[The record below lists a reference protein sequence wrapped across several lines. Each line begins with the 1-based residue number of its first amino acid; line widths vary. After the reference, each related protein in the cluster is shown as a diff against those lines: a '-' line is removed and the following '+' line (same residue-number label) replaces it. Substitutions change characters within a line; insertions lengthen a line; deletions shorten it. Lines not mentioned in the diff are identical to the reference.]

1 MLNHVYFFKKKL
13 NNIFNIIR
21 NWLIYKIM
29 NIQEFEK
36 IIIQVIKKILSR
48 SENSSEIN
56 KNMPLIGSG
65 SPLDSMKLV
74 ELCIELED
82 FAEEKGF
89 DFDWTSEKAMSKSL
103 KASVDPKT

>member
-1 MLNHVYFFKKKL
+1 
-13 NNIFNIIR
+13 
-21 NWLIYKIM
+21 M

-103 KASVDPKT
+103 SMFSTVDSLAKELFKQSEEKL